1 MSWLNE
7 LKDEIVFKS
16 PNGNNFYALWRQNES
31 RFEKKLGIFSIP
43 KFNGDIVQDMGSKSL
58 YYPITAYFDGMSHN
72 RDAKEF
78 IESLSTEFGQWEVVH
93 PVKGPLI
100 LQLISCREIMNPVDN
115 GNYTGF
121 EMEWIKPAN
130 LTRLISLEELAAA
143 IISAVLVL
151 AEDLTTQLKQIRSDA
166 YATIQSVIN
175 TLNKIAG
182 FMDSVI
188 SEIAATVALAQ
199 ESYNSARAAFDNAI
213 ENFGIGNS
221 DPSDIASAMVD
232 MATAPLQA
240 TTDFTTVYTGYSTLT
255 ADIITLA
262 PENTSDEDYN
272 VAQSQDFGVS
282 VSLLAIGQSI
292 TTSVFASRSE
302 IISAMENLK
311 TVFDDSVNAM
321 DLVQDAF
328 SSVRIDFQYYSQSQ
342 SYTSL
347 LNLYTLLMRYLIGQF
362 YNLKSEKIFTLKNRR
377 SPLEI
382 AVTEYGE
389 LGEDDFYYDL
399 FLTSNH
405 LSGKD
410 ILLLP
415 AGREV
420 LVYVG

>member
-1 MSWLNE
+1 MSWMNE

-16 PNGNNFYALWRQNES
+16 PNGNNFYALWRQNELN
-31 RFEKKLGIFSIP
+31 FEKKLGIFEIP
-43 KFNGDIVQDMGSKSL
+43 KFNGSIVQDMGTKSIR
-58 YYPITAYFDGMSHN
+58 YPITAYFDGMSHN

-78 IESLSTEFGQWEVVH
+78 TEALSTEYGQWEVVH

-100 LQLISCREIMNPVDN
+100 LQLISCREIMNPVEN

-143 IISAVLVL
+143 IVSAVLVL
-151 AEDLTTQLKQIRSDA
+151 AEDLTTQLKQLRADA
-166 YATIQSVIN
+166 YATIQAAIN
-175 TLNKIAG
+175 TFNSIAG

-188 SEIAATVALAQ
+188 AEIAATVALA
-199 ESYNSARAAFDNAI
+199 EEAYNSARAAFDNAI
-213 ENFGIGNS
+213 ENFEIGNT
-221 DPSDIASAMVD
+221 DPTDIANAMID

-240 TTDFTTVYTGYSTLT
+240 TTDFTTVYTNYSNLTDDILTLE
-255 ADIITLA
+255 
-262 PENTSDEDYN
+262 PENTSEEDYN
-272 VAQSQDFGVS
+272 IAQTQEFGVS

-292 TTSVFASRSE
+292 ISSEFASRTE
-302 IISAMENLK
+302 VICAMENLQ
-311 TVFDDSVNAM
+311 TILENSVNAM
-321 DLVQDAF
+321 DLIQDAF
-328 SSVRIDFQYYSQSQ
+328 SSERIDFQYFSQSQ

-347 LNLYTLLMRYLIGQF
+347 LNLYTLLMRYLISQF

-389 LGEDDFYYDL
+389 LGEDDFYYNL
-399 FLTSNH
+399 FLTSNN